1 MTTSSP
7 KTFTNKLAK
16 KGMHYIS
23 DQDVI
28 REYGLPDHL
37 RGKELDKAAEKEQ
50 DRRNKTFA
58 KNKGTLK

>member
-16 KGMHYIS
+16 KGMNYIS

-28 REYGLPDHL
+28 EEYGLDPSL
-37 RGKELDKAAEKEQ
+37 RGKDLDKAAEKEQ
-50 DRRNKTFA
+50 DRRNKSYA